1 MAKVRDMLKNLFLN
15 ERNIMVAI
23 LLNAAVIFLMY
34 FPEFKDQL
42 WLELIDQAFI
52 LFFVVEAIVKLYYL
66 KPKGYF
72 SVGWNRFDFAIILL
86 SLPTLLINVIDIP
99 DTSLLILLRMFRLVR
114 LVRFIRFIPNMTQVM
129 EGLGRALKA
138 SVFVLALLVV
148 FDFLLALFAC
158 HFFGDTTKEYFGNP
172 LISAY
177 SIFQLFTIEG
187 WNEISAE
194 TIATIDHPVAAGFTR
209 MFFVFIVLCGGI
221 FGLSL
226 ANAIFVDEMTIDNN
240 RVLEEKIDDLQ
251 VQLSELKELLVQQTK
266 NQRL

>member
-1 MAKVRDMLKNLFLN
+1 MLKKLFLT

-34 FPEFKDQL
+34 FPRFKENN
-42 WLELIDQAFI
+42 WLELIDHAFI
-52 LFFVVEAIVKLYYL
+52 LFFVLEAIVKLYYL
-66 KPKGYF
+66 KPQGYF
-72 SVGWNRFDFAIILL
+72 ASRWNRFDLTIILL

-114 LVRFIRFIPNMTQVM
+114 LVRFLRFIPNMNQVM

-138 SVFVLALLVV
+138 SVFVLAMLVV

-187 WNEISAE
+187 WNEISA
-194 TIATIDHPVAAGFTR
+194 ATIDTIEHPVAAGFTR

-226 ANAIFVDEMTIDNN
+226 ANAVFVDEMTIDNN
-240 RVLEEKIDDLQ
+240 RVLEEKIDELQ
-251 VQLSELKELLVQQTK
+251 LQLSELRELLTQETK
-266 NQRL
+266 KQKL